1 MTLRKLQEEYDELFK
16 NKEEQ
21 DERLD
26 AIKYKNEG
34 LNATQEQLNLDLETQ
49 ANDMLK
55 MQDLITDAKNRTQE
69 KVEEKKEL

>member
-1 MTLRKLQEEYDELFK
+1 MQIADLRRQALQSSELEENVILRKLQEEYDELYK

-34 LNATQEQLNLDLETQ
+34 LNET
-49 ANDMLK
+49 
-55 MQDLITDAKNRTQE
+55 
-69 KVEEKKEL
+69 

>member
-1 MTLRKLQEEYDELFK
+1 VTLRKLQEEYDELFK

-55 MQDLITDAKNRTQE
+55 M
-69 KVEEKKEL
+69 